1 MQIIIIVATDKNG
14 CIGKKNQLPWHL
26 PADLAFFKQTT
37 SGQAIL
43 MGRKTYESIGK
54 PLPNRLNLVVSSQL
68 SLPELPN
75 LKVFSNPEMVLDYCH
90 RADIKSLYLIG
101 GGQLYKQ
108 MLSQATTILRTLVD
122 TEVDACDTYFPDLE
136 AKSTFKLVGSSFRAA
151 DEKNKF
157 DVYFQE
163 WVNLDLQPLS
173 S

>member
-1 MQIIIIVATDKNG
+1 
-14 CIGKKNQLPWHL
+14 
-26 PADLAFFKQTT
+26 
-37 SGQAIL
+37 
-43 MGRKTYESIGK
+43 
-54 PLPNRLNLVVSSQL
+54 
-68 SLPELPN
+68 
-75 LKVFSNPEMVLDYCH
+75 
-90 RADIKSLYLIG
+90 
-101 GGQLYKQ
+101 

-136 AKSTFKLVGSSFRAA
+136 AQSTFKLVGSSFRAA